1 MTYQELKAEEN
12 KYVMNTYGRFP
23 IALDHGE
30 GATLWDVEGKKYID
44 LASGI
49 GVNCMGYNNPAIVDA
64 ITNQAHK
71 LTHVSNLFTTEPMVQ
86 VAKKLV
92 EKTHLNG
99 KVFFANS
106 GAEANE
112 GAIKLT
118 RKYSF
123 DKYGEGRYKIVTLV
137 NSFHGRTVTT
147 LKATGQDRFHNYFFP
162 FTEGFDYAA
171 ANDFD
176 SVRHKA
182 DEMTCAVMMELV
194 QGEGGVLPLDKEFVQ
209 QVEAFCRERDIL
221 LIIDEV
227 QTGIGRTGSLFC
239 FQRYGIRPDVVT
251 MAKGLGGGVPI
262 GAVLAAESCSNVLT
276 PGTHATTFG
285 GTPLVCAAANAV
297 LDTVG
302 DGQFLTQVKEK
313 GEYLKNGILSI
324 GSPNILGVRGMGLM
338 LGIIVEDGKHAAYAN
353 KLIEKGVL
361 ALTAGK
367 NAVRLLPPLT
377 ISKEE
382 MDEALTIMKEV
393 F

>member
-12 KYVMNTYGRFP
+12 KYVMNTYARFP

-30 GATLWDVEGKKYID
+30 GATLWDIEGKKYID

-112 GAIKLT
+112 GAIKLA

-194 QGEGGVLPLDKEFVQ
+194 QGEGGVLPLEKEFVQ

-239 FQRYGIRPDVVT
+239 FQQYGIRPDVVT

-302 DGQFLTQVKEK
+302 DGQFLAQVKEK
-313 GEYLKNGILSI
+313 GEYLKSGILSI

-377 ISKEE
+377 ISREE

>member
-1 MTYQELKAEEN
+1 MNYQELKAEEN
-12 KYVMNTYGRFP
+12 KYLMNNYGRYP

-30 GATLWDVEGKKYID
+30 GATVWDVEGKKYID
-44 LASGI
+44 LGSGI
-49 GVNCMGYNNPAIVDA
+49 GVNSMGYNNRAIIDA

-71 LTHVSNLFTTEPMVQ
+71 LMHTSNLFTTEPMIQ

-112 GAIKLT
+112 GAIKLA

-123 DKYGEGRYKIVTLV
+123 DKYGEGRYKIITLV

-162 FTEGFDYAA
+162 FTEGFDYAE
-171 ANDFD
+171 ANDFE
-176 SVRHKA
+176 SVRRKA
-182 DEMTCAVMMELV
+182 DDMACAVMMELV
-194 QGEGGVLPLDKEFVQ
+194 QGEGGVLPLDAEFVK
-209 QVEAFCRERDIL
+209 QVEALCREKDLL

-239 FQRYGIRPDVVT
+239 FQQYGIRPDVVT

-297 LDTVG
+297 LNTVG
-302 DGQFLTQVKEK
+302 DGQFLAKVKEK

-338 LGIIVEDGKHAAYAN
+338 LAIIVEDGKHAAYAN
-353 KLIEKGVL
+353 KLLEKGVI

-377 ISKEE
+377 ISREE